1 MKKKS
6 ILALILVFVLLLSA
20 GCAAK
25 SEAMSNTS
33 TSRPSDTGSYD
44 GNYKAEYDESVDMEY
59 ATDDS
64 YAPEA
69 PMENG
74 GMVETS
80 TTNYAEKII
89 YTASAEVQTLNFDEA
104 VEQVAQLVE
113 RLGGFIQ
120 SSSVTGQDYY
130 SAAKNRQSYR
140 TAYYTLR
147 IPTEN
152 FSAAKSALSEIGN
165 VTYIN
170 TDTQNV
176 TTQYYDTQ
184 SRLNTYRTEEE
195 RLFVMLDKC
204 ETVEEML
211 AIESHLSE
219 VRYQIESLTTT
230 LRHLDQ
236 RVAFSTLNLNL
247 TEVAEL
253 TYEPPVVRTYWQ
265 QIGDGF
271 LDSLQDVGRFFKNLF
286 KGFLVAIP
294 HLVVL
299 AVVALIAIPIV
310 KRLVRKGRAK
320 RAARLEAKQQDKD
333 AE

>member
-20 GCAAK
+20 GCAANTK
-25 SEAMSNTS
+25 DEAMSNTS
-33 TSRPSDTGSYD
+33 SSRPSVGTNSGYD
-44 GNYKAEYDESVDMEY
+44 GMLDYEESVDMEMGASDDYY
-59 ATDDS
+59 AEPPKED
-64 YAPEA
+64 
-69 PMENG
+69 G

-80 TTNYAEKII
+80 ISNYAEKII
-89 YTASAEVQTLNFDEA
+89 YSASAEVQTLKFDEA

-113 RLGGFIQ
+113 RLGGFVQ

-130 SAAKNRQSYR
+130 SAANKRQSYR

-195 RLFVMLDKC
+195 RLFAMLDKC

-211 AIESHLSE
+211 AIESHLSD

-230 LRHLDQ
+230 LNHLDQ

-271 LDSLQDVGRFFKNLF
+271 AESLQDVGRFFKNLF

-299 AVVALIAIPIV
+299 AVAALVVIPIA
-310 KRLVRKGRAK
+310 KRIVRKCRAK
-320 RAARLEAKQQDKD
+320 RAARLQAKQSDT
-333 AE
+333 E

>member
-25 SEAMSNTS
+25 THDAMSNTS
-33 TSRPSDTGSYD
+33 SSRPSAGITGSYD
-44 GNYKAEYDESVDMEY
+44 SKAEYEESVDMDMGASDDY
-59 ATDDS
+59 A
-64 YAPEA
+64 EA
-69 PMENG
+69 PMEPDG
-74 GMVETS
+74 VVETS
-80 TTNYAEKII
+80 TSKYAEKII
-89 YTASAEVQTLNFDEA
+89 YTAHAEVQTLKFDEA
-104 VEQVAQLVE
+104 VEQVAQFVE
-113 RLGGFIQ
+113 RLGGFVQ

-130 SAAKNRQSYR
+130 SAANKRQSYR
-140 TAYYTLR
+140 TAYFSLR

-152 FSAAKSALSEIGN
+152 FSTAKTSLSQIGN

-195 RLFVMLDKC
+195 RLFAMLDKC

-211 AIESHLSE
+211 AIESHLSD

-230 LRHLDQ
+230 LNHLDQ

-271 LDSLQDVGRFFKNLF
+271 VDSMQDVGRFFKNLF
-286 KGFLVAIP
+286 KAFLVAIP

-299 AVVALIAIPIV
+299 AVAALVVVPIA
-310 KRLVRKGRAK
+310 KRVVRKYRAK
-320 RAARLEAKQQDKD
+320 RAARREIKNTDS
-333 AE
+333 E